1 MVGSHHLF
9 PLSSLPAAWVFL
21 SLCHARVREFAH
33 GRPQTLTHTRR
44 EKIAEKMKGGVEKY
58 GWPCSG
64 GRRDFLQVPH
74 FDCTPHPS
82 FSYKNLLHF
91 LLTTSLFQTSSK
103 RFLPPL
109 QKTLGLLCFI
119 CPFSPGCPHAA
130 VPAAGDDP
138 IRA

>member
-44 EKIAEKMKGGVEKY
+44 EKIAEKMKGGVENY

-82 FSYKNLLHF
+82 FSHKNLLHF

-109 QKTLGLLCFI
+109 QKTHTRPPLFYLSL
-119 CPFSPGCPHAA
+119 FSRVSSRC
-130 VPAAGDDP
+130 
-138 IRA
+138 RACRRGRSH